1 MSESI
6 SADVRWSSEL
16 EDYFKKAGERSQC
29 YGVLHGHAEK
39 MYEKRRTCLEL
50 PIIVLSA
57 VTGFLSVG
65 SARIFDGW
73 AFSPIVLGVASLV
86 VSILNTT
93 GSYFGFAKRQ
103 EGHRIASIHY
113 SKEYRFLLVELSLP
127 REERMTAHDLLKKV
141 KDDYDRLAEVSPALP
156 MESISFFNEKYAKY
170 DIAKP
175 EEANGL
181 SEIKIASSS
190 IPLNTS
196 FVAMPMT
203 PVEK

>member
-1 MSESI
+1 MSETI
-6 SADVRWSSEL
+6 SSDVRWSNEL
-16 EDYFKKAGERSQC
+16 EEYFKKAGERSQC

-39 MYEKRRTCLEL
+39 MYEKRRTYLEL

-65 SARIFDGW
+65 SAQIFDGW
-73 AFSPIVLGVASLV
+73 AFSPVVLGVASLF
-86 VSILNTT
+86 VSALNTT

-141 KDDYDRLAEVSPALP
+141 KDDYDRLAEVSPPLP
-156 MESISFFNEKYAKY
+156 MESIAFFNEKYGKY
-170 DIAKP
+170 NVAKP

-181 SEIKIASSS
+181 SEIKVASSGV
-190 IPLNTS
+190 L
-196 FVAMPMT
+196 PMT
-203 PVEK
+203 PSS